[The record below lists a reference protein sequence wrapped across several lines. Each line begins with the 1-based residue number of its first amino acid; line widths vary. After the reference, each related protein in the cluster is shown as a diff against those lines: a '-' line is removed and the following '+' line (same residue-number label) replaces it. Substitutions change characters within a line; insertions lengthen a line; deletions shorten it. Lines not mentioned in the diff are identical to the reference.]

1 MNPYLEKLQRG
12 PKGGAFRPRRARVEI
27 IPLIDVMFLLVAF
40 FMVVTISMV
49 MQKGIFVDLS
59 PAETADSSLEEQDS
73 LVITVD
79 AEGAFFLDKEAI
91 SLEELGAKLL
101 ESAALDKDTPVVIN
115 ADKGARHEQVIEA
128 LDLVRRSELHNV
140 IFSVEPKE

>member
-12 PKGGAFRPRRARVEI
+12 PKGGAFHPRRARVEI

-59 PAETADSSLEEQDS
+59 PVETADSSLEEQDS

-79 AEGAFFLDKEAI
+79 ADGAFFLDKEAI
-91 SLEELGAKLL
+91 SLEELGANLL
-101 ESAALDKDTPVVIN
+101 ETAALNKDTPVVIN
-115 ADKGARHEQVIEA
+115 ADKRARHEQVIEA